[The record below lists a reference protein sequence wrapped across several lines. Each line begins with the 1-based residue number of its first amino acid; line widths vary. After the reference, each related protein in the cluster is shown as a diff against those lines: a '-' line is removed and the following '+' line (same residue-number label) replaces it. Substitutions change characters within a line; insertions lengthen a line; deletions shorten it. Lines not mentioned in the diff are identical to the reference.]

1 MDLLR
6 VVSHHRAR
14 LATPLRTVQKVY
26 GDADLENVPFADTI
40 FGRSTAHTNR
50 PYLLIEPSYRISSD
64 DKSKASNRSTRTNG
78 DKEDAKAGPTP
89 TPAQTDNKATSNSS
103 TNTKTS
109 EMPTSEPQTQNLVS
123 DGSAPNT
130 SEILQSKNET
140 TRNAGKEKGVDSK
153 DIAPE
158 KAMSKK
164 SPVTLPEMG
173 GGKTDIPLTT
183 LQAKQDGEKHVASL
197 SIARPPLEENII
209 LGVAL
214 EGSKRT
220 LPIEEEMA
228 PSSIESKE
236 FTASRNGGG
245 SPLGTDGKD

>member
-14 LATPLRTVQKVY
+14 LATPLRTVHKVY

-78 DKEDAKAGPTP
+78 DKEDAKAGPTL
-89 TPAQTDNKATSNSS
+89 TPAQTDNSS

-109 EMPTSEPQTQNLVS
+109 EMPTSEPQTQNLAS

-130 SEILQSKNET
+130 SETLQSKNET
-140 TRNAGKEKGVDSK
+140 TRYAGKEKGVDSK
-153 DIAPE
+153 YVAPE

-164 SPVTLPEMG
+164 SPVTSPEMG

-183 LQAKQDGEKHVASL
+183 LQAKQDGEKPVASL

-228 PSSIESKE
+228 PSSIDSKE

>member
-40 FGRSTAHTNR
+40 FGRSTARTNR

-89 TPAQTDNKATSNSS
+89 TPEETDNKATSNSS

-109 EMPTSEPQTQNLVS
+109 EMSTSEPQTQNLAS

-140 TRNAGKEKGVDSK
+140 TRYAGKEKGVDSK
-153 DIAPE
+153 DVAPE

-164 SPVTLPEMG
+164 SSPEMG

-183 LQAKQDGEKHVASL
+183 LQAKQDGEKPVASL
-197 SIARPPLEENII
+197 SIARPPIEENII

>member
-1 MDLLR
+1 MDLLK

-26 GDADLENVPFADTI
+26 GDTDLENVPFADTI
-40 FGRSTAHTNR
+40 FGRSTARTNS
-50 PYLLIEPSYRISSD
+50 PYLLVEPSYRISSD
-64 DKSKASNRSTRTNG
+64 DKSKASNHSTRING
-78 DKEDAKAGPTP
+78 EKEDAKAGPTL

-109 EMPTSEPQTQNLVS
+109 EMPTSEPQTQNLAS

-140 TRNAGKEKGVDSK
+140 TGYAGKEKGDDSK
-153 DIAPE
+153 DVAPE
-158 KAMSKK
+158 KVMSKK
-164 SPVTLPEMG
+164 SPVTSPEMG

-183 LQAKQDGEKHVASL
+183 LQAKHDGEKPVALL

-220 LPIEEEMA
+220 LPIEEELA

>member
-89 TPAQTDNKATSNSS
+89 TPAHTDNKATSNSS

-109 EMPTSEPQTQNLVS
+109 EMPTSETQTQNLAC
-123 DGSAPNT
+123 DGPAPNT
-130 SEILQSKNET
+130 SEILH
-140 TRNAGKEKGVDSK
+140 AGKEKGVDSK

-173 GGKTDIPLTT
+173 GGKTDIPMTT